1 MNNRPASSR
10 NDAPHDREDNT
21 TPRGVDGLELDP
33 HNANKGSDRGRQL
46 VASSLQECGAGR
58 SILAD
63 RQGVVIAGNKTL
75 EAARSLG
82 LPVRTIETDGQE
94 LVVVRRSD
102 LDLASDEKA
111 RRLAYLDNRTSEL
124 GLEWDVEQMLADL
137 EGGVDLSGIFERPE
151 LDALLAGLEQ
161 GGLAD
166 PDEVPPLPAEP
177 VAQSGDLWLCGEQR
191 ILCGDAT
198 AERDVG
204 RLLDGGLP
212 RLLVCD
218 PPYGVSLDLSWRDG
232 VYNKLGAAAA
242 PYMTEG
248 HSAKTISNDTRIDWS
263 AAFELVPSL
272 EVAYV
277 WHAGA
282 YAVEVGLGLER
293 LGFEIRAQII
303 WDKTVLV
310 ISRGAYHWQHE
321 PCWYAVKKGATAGWI
336 GTRDQST
343 VWALASPKAIMA
355 GSAEEKLD
363 HPTQKP
369 FECMARP
376 VRNHS
381 GDVYEPFSGSGTTLV
396 ACESLHRR
404 CYAMEIDPRFVD
416 VAVLRWQGCSGKD
429 AVLDGDGRTFA
440 EIAAKRTPRN
450 AE

>member
-1 MNNRPASSR
+1 MSEHQDPPSL
-10 NDAPHDREDNT
+10 EDLQ
-21 TPRGVDGLELDP
+21 PDP
-33 HNANKGSDRGRQL
+33 QNANRGTDRGRAM
-46 VASSLQECGAGR
+46 VEASLAECGAGR

-63 RQGVVIAGNKTL
+63 RDGVVIAGNKTL
-75 EAARSLG
+75 EAARKLG

-111 RRLAYLDNRTSEL
+111 RRLAYLDNRASEL
-124 GLEWDVEQMLADL
+124 GLEWDVEQLLADL
-137 EGGVDLSGIFERPE
+137 EAGVDLSGIFERPD
-151 LDALLAGLEQ
+151 LDALLATLERF
-161 GGLAD
+161 GLAD
-166 PDEVPPLPAEP
+166 PDEVPPVPAVP
-177 VAQSGDLWLCGEQR
+177 TTQPGDLWLCDKQR

-198 AERDVG
+198 AQEDVR
-204 RLLDGGLP
+204 RLLEGGQP
-212 RLLVCD
+212 RLLVSD

-232 VYNKLGAAAA
+232 VYNKLAAAAA

-263 AAFELVPSL
+263 EAFALVPSL

-282 YAVEVGLGLER
+282 YAVAVGLGLER
-293 LGFEIRAQII
+293 IGFEIRAQII

-321 PCWYAVKKGATAGWI
+321 PCWYAVKKGVSAGWI

-381 GDVYEPFSGSGTTLV
+381 GDVYEPFCGSGTTVV
-396 ACESLHRR
+396 AAESLHRR
-404 CYAMEIDPRFVD
+404 CFAMEIDPRFVD
-416 VAVLRWQGCSGKD
+416 VAVLRWQRYCGQE
-429 AVLDGDGRTFA
+429 ALLEGDGRSFA
-440 EIAAKRTPRN
+440 EIAAGRAPHNT
-450 AE
+450 E